1 MQGSERKVRCL
12 LLSLDDLNTSE
23 DILLPSLFDLVY
35 DKDRKKGK
43 GAS

>member
-23 DILLPSLFDLVY
+23 DILLLSLFDLVY